1 MAVLVAEYKVKDL
14 EDFMSVFEEF
24 QSTRAEHGAL
34 RHSVLRAAD
43 DPTIV
48 NVLIAFPSVAEARA
62 FADDPRRAD
71 ALARAGVI
79 ERADE
84 VMEEVETRTY

>member
-14 EDFMSVFEEF
+14 DGFMSVFGEF
-24 QSTRAEHGAL
+24 QPTRAEHGAV

-48 NVLIAFPSVAEARA
+48 NVLIEFASVEQARA

-71 ALARAGVI
+71 ALVRAGVI

-84 VMEEVETRTY
+84 VMEDVETRTY

>member
-14 EDFMSVFEEF
+14 EGFMSVFAEF
-24 QSTRAEHGAL
+24 QPTRAEHGAL
-34 RHSVLRAAD
+34 SHRVLRAAD

-48 NVLIAFPSVAEARA
+48 NVLIEFPSVAQARA

-71 ALARAGVI
+71 ALSRAGVI

-84 VMEEVETRTY
+84 VMEDVETRAY